1 LKRTRRSA
9 LPSRG
14 DRENSG
20 MSPAAMTGFE
30 GRWHQIDAADACNS
44 VIGAANRIGAAF
56 RHVDEVSNEI
66 AAEFGWVDEMRHA
79 EALAPG
85 LLIWIHIDA
94 DNHTGADQTQTLDDV

>member
-1 LKRTRRSA
+1 LKWTRRNF
-9 LPSRG
+9 LPSSG
-14 DRENSG
+14 DADDYAL
-20 MSPAAMTGFE
+20 SPAAMAGFE
-30 GRWHQIDAADACNS
+30 GRAHQIDVADAFES
-44 VIGAANRIGAAF
+44 VIGAADLIGAAF

-79 EALAPG
+79 EALAPR